1 MLFLVDL
8 VEFFLLNLCFVVLN
22 IVFVDL
28 LVGVGYLYFNI
39 LVDYNYLDDE
49 FIGKVFSICYG

>member
-1 MLFLVDL
+1 M
-8 VEFFLLNLCFVVLN
+8 CVVLN

-49 FIGKVFSICYG
+49 LIGIVFFCLLLLCCLVIFLFIGDV